1 MVKFGGSLENPISY
15 DLLAKATLEM
25 ERLGF
30 DSVWFEDHL
39 VVSVGSLSMK
49 AHKQI
54 PLSVLAPPMQ
64 NSADTSR

>member
-1 MVKFGGSLENPISY
+1 MVKFGGSLENSISH
-15 DLLAKATLEM
+15 DSLAKTTPEM

-39 VVSVGSLSMK
+39 VVSLGSVSMK

-54 PLSVLAPPMQ
+54 PLSALVPPMQ
-64 NSADTSR
+64 NNADTSR